1 MISFPNKCCVQV
13 IQICRQ
19 AEVRNG
25 LGTAFK
31 PEVGV
36 LPVPEKRFNGF
47 ESDNVSQSVKIIAS
61 FWQPAGISNRARE

>member
-1 MISFPNKCCVQV
+1 MISSPNKCCVQI

-19 AEVRNG
+19 TELRNVI
-25 LGTAFK
+25 GTTFK

-47 ESDNVSQSVKIIAS
+47 ESDNVSQSVTIIAS
-61 FWQPAGISNRARE
+61 FW